1 MSKNILD
8 LAKAFGV
15 TEAHLTGVTP
25 GTPIARLHEAEH
37 LLAAAWSGNQLARVA
52 VNEAL
57 TTSDAFGRTIGD
69 VFDREIRDQFT
80 DLPAQWQKIGTR
92 TTVKDF
98 NPKKLIDL
106 IGGSAV
112 LSKVPEHNNY
122 PEAGYSGLTST
133 IQVEKF
139 GEAFGYTWE
148 MKLADRLDE
157 LKLVPGR
164 WSLKAQRTTDQA
176 TLAALANTSTGA
188 PNTALFNAGFKNLYS
203 GAFTAENVQAILTAL
218 SQVKDAD
225 GQIIAGGA
233 LQVVVGPVLRF
244 AAARMFGATEFRST
258 TASGLTVVEPNPL
271 AGQSWAVMDNL
282 PGDAWFVMPVPA
294 TAIRPA
300 IYTAFLV
307 GHESPQVR
315 YKNDQGKLP
324 GGLDLGIDEGS
335 FDDDTCYW
343 RIRHVVGG
351 ASGDPTFAV
360 AVTAGSGAG
369 ALTKTGW

>member
-1 MSKNILD
+1 MSETILD

-15 TEAHLTGVTP
+15 SEAALMGTVP
-25 GTPIARLHEAEH
+25 GIPASRLMEAEH
-37 LLAAAWSGNQLARVA
+37 LLASAWAGNPLARVA

-57 TTSDAFGRTIGD
+57 TTSDSFGRTVGD
-69 VFDREIRDQFT
+69 IFDRELRDNFI

-106 IGGSAV
+106 VGGSAT
-112 LSKVPEHNNY
+112 LAKVPEHTNY
-122 PEAGYSGLTST
+122 PEGKYSGAISQ

-139 GEAFGYTWE
+139 GEQFGYTWE

-157 LKLVPGR
+157 LKVVPGR
-164 WSLKAQRTTDQA
+164 WNLKAQRTTDQA
-176 TLAALANTSTGA
+176 TLAALANVVTGA
-188 PNTALFNAGFKNLYS
+188 PNTGLYNAANKNLYS
-203 GAFTAENVQAILTAL
+203 GGFTAENVQAVMTDL

-225 GQIIAGGA
+225 GQIIGGGP
-233 LQVVVGPVLRF
+233 LQVVVGPALRF
-244 AAARMFGATEFRST
+244 AAARLFGATEFRST
-258 TASGLTVVEPNPL
+258 SVSGLTVIEPNPL
-271 AGQSWAVMDNL
+271 GGQSWVVMDNL
-282 PGDAWFVMPVPA
+282 PGDAWFVMPVP
-294 TAIRPA
+294 TSAIRPA

-307 GHESPQVR
+307 GHETPQVR

-343 RIRHVVGG
+343 RVRHVAGG
-351 ASGDPTFAV
+351 AAGDPMF
-360 AVTAGSGAG
+360 TAAITGGSGAT